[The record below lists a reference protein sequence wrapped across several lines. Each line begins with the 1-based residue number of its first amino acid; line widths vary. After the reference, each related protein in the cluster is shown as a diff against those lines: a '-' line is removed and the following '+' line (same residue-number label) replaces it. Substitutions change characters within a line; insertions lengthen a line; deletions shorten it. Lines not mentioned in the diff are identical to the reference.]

1 MKEVRMMSKSQ
12 ENLEKVEQQIE
23 TRQKN
28 VAYDTREFTIEIIV
42 NKFLKEEDKDNNE
55 LYVPEYQREFVWD
68 ERRQSRFIESVILGL
83 PIPLI
88 FVAEISED
96 GRLEIVDGS
105 QRIRTLAAFLYDQL
119 RLDGLT
125 TLSYL
130 NDFVFSE
137 LSISRQRKVKNVPMR
152 MIVLSSKATEEVRND
167 MFDRI
172 NTSSL
177 PLTPMEKRKGIYRG
191 KFNDLVFACAQNA
204 TFRKLCPIGT
214 LFKDRQEEAEL
225 VLRLFGF
232 SEAYPK
238 FTELGKNG
246 VAKYLDDYLAEKNES
261 ATAEDLE
268 KKKQEFESVVTF
280 VNKTFPYGFAKNKQ
294 TQQIARPYFEAI
306 AIGTNLALK
315 ENSQLV
321 VKNKDWAVLD
331 KNNRNEFYEMLSAR
345 YHTHKPDKLRERI
358 DFVKSKLLENNE
370 RIS

>member
-1 MKEVRMMSKSQ
+1 MMSKSQ
-12 ENLEKVEQQIE
+12 ENIEKLEQQIE
-23 TRQKN
+23 TSQKN

-42 NKFLKEEDKDNNE
+42 NKYLEEIDKEENE

-105 QRIRTLAAFLYDQL
+105 QRIRTLAAFLHDEL

-137 LSISRQRKVKNVPMR
+137 LRISRQRKIKNLPIR

-172 NTSSL
+172 NTSSV
-177 PLTPMEKRKGIYRG
+177 PLMPMEKRKGIYRG
-191 KFNDLVFACAQNA
+191 KFNDLVFECANNA
-204 TFRKLCPIGT
+204 TFKKLCPIGT
-214 LFKDRQEEAEL
+214 HFKDRQEEAEL

-238 FTELGKNG
+238 FTVLGKKG
-246 VAKYLDDYLAEKNES
+246 VEKYK
-261 ATAEDLE
+261 
-268 KKKQEFESVVTF
+268 
-280 VNKTFPYGFAKNKQ
+280 
-294 TQQIARPYFEAI
+294 R
-306 AIGTNLALK
+306 
-315 ENSQLV
+315 
-321 VKNKDWAVLD
+321 
-331 KNNRNEFYEMLSAR
+331 NN
-345 YHTHKPDKLRERI
+345 
-358 DFVKSKLLENNE
+358 
-370 RIS
+370 

>member
-1 MKEVRMMSKSQ
+1 
-12 ENLEKVEQQIE
+12 
-23 TRQKN
+23 
-28 VAYDTREFTIEIIV
+28 
-42 NKFLKEEDKDNNE
+42 
-55 LYVPEYQREFVWD
+55 
-68 ERRQSRFIESVILGL
+68 
-83 PIPLI
+83 
-88 FVAEISED
+88 
-96 GRLEIVDGS
+96 
-105 QRIRTLAAFLYDQL
+105 
-119 RLDGLT
+119 
-125 TLSYL
+125 
-130 NDFVFSE
+130 

-152 MIVLSSKATEEVRND
+152 MIVLSAKATEEVRND

-191 KFNDLVFACAQNA
+191 KFNDLVFACAQNE

-268 KKKQEFESVVTF
+268 KKKQEFESVVSF
-280 VNKTFPYGFAKNKQ
+280 VKKTFPYGFAKNKQ

-358 DFVKSKLLENNE
+358 DFVKTKLLENNE